1 MNICLDLFLTFARIG
16 AFTFGG
22 GYAMLPLIDHEVVEK
37 KGWITEDE
45 LTEMTVIA
53 ESTPGPIA
61 INCANFTFGQTM
73 TTYTGQNTAGLKG
86 AVAATVGMVLPSF
99 LIILLISYF
108 LENLLSYP
116 AVEHAFRGIRIAVA
130 LVITRA
136 ALKMIQKMLKKAEN
150 RRMSII
156 FAVVFFIVVLSM
168 NAFGVSFS
176 TIYLILIAGLAGIS
190 IDAIS
195 RKGSGGT

>member
-1 MNICLDLFLTFARIG
+1 MHVCLDLFLTFARIG

-22 GYAMLPLIDHEVVEK
+22 GYAMLPLLDHEVVEK

-61 INCANFTFGQTM
+61 INCA
-73 TTYTGQNTAGLKG
+73 TYTGQNTAGLKG

-150 RRMSII
+150 RRMSVV

-176 TIYLILIAGLAGIS
+176 TIYLILIAGVAGIS

>member
-1 MNICLDLFLTFARIG
+1 MHICLDLFLTFARIG

-22 GYAMLPLIDHEVVEK
+22 GYAMLPLLDHEVVEK

-61 INCANFTFGQTM
+61 INCA
-73 TTYTGQNTAGLKG
+73 TYTGQNAAGLKG
-86 AVAATVGMVLPSF
+86 AAAATVGMVLPSF
-99 LIILLISYF
+99 FIILLVSYF

-116 AVEHAFRGIRIAVA
+116 AVEHAFRGIRIAVS
-130 LVITRA
+130 LVITQA
-136 ALKMIQKMLKKAEN
+136 ALKMIRKMLKKSEN
-150 RRMSII
+150 RKMSLI
-156 FAVVFFIVVLSM
+156 FAVVFFGVVLCM
-168 NAFGVSFS
+168 NVLGVQFS

-190 IDAIS
+190 IDAMS
-195 RKGSGGT
+195 RKGSGEV

>member
-61 INCANFTFGQTM
+61 INCA
-73 TTYTGQNTAGLKG
+73 TYTGQNTAGLKG

-150 RRMSII
+150 RRMSVV

-176 TIYLILIAGLAGIS
+176 TIYLILIAGVAGIS